1 VGAFH
6 AEGPVKPAA
15 PATRGGRGLQRSTSR
30 PSSASPQRAVPGPR
44 GAPWVG
50 VALHL
55 RRDPLRV
62 LLDAAD
68 RFGDVVALG
77 HCPHPLYLIN
87 HPTLIQQILDQP
99 AHYPKGPSVSRITPL
114 FGAGLTTSDG
124 ALWRH
129 QRPMLTAA
137 WQAHQ
142 RADLTRIVA
151 AATAEM
157 LARWQPH
164 AQSGQPLDL
173 TAALE
178 DLTWTLMLRV
188 LFGPNTPDPG
198 PTVRAA
204 MQTALAAINQRIW
217 TLWAPPLAFPT
228 RQNRRLRQALYTLE
242 TFVHQQFTA
251 RWQPGA
257 CPADLVTAL
266 VAGQSTATGE
276 AMPPR
281 QVRDEILTLWVAGQ
295 TTMAA
300 ALTWIWLLVGH
311 HPAIEQRL
319 QEDVRSAPWED
330 LRTAPDLRTLSYT
343 PLLIAEA
350 LRLYPPTWVTA
361 RSPVSAVELGG
372 YAIPAGAVLLLSPYT
387 MHRHPAFWEVPEHC
401 VPERF
406 LREHARGRPHY
417 AYFPFGGGPRLCL
430 GRGGALQALQVIVA
444 LMAWTY
450 RLRLV
455 PGSPVWPV
463 PALTLRP
470 SRALWCTVELQTLPK
485 HADA

>member
-1 VGAFH
+1 
-6 AEGPVKPAA
+6 VKSEQPLMRGWGRRWGTQEAA
-15 PATRGGRGLQRSTSR
+15 SSPRPRSAPSR
-30 PSSASPQRAVPGPR
+30 QAVPGPR

-62 LLDAAD
+62 LLEAAQ

-77 HCPHPLYLIN
+77 RCPRPLYLIN
-87 HPTLIQQILDQP
+87 HPTLIQQILVQP
-99 AHYPKGPSVSRITPL
+99 AHYTKGPSVARITSL

-129 QRPMLTAA
+129 QRPLLTAA

-142 RADLTRIVA
+142 QADLIPMV
-151 AATAEM
+151 ATATADM
-157 LARWQPH
+157 LARWHPH
-164 AQSGQPLDL
+164 AQGGQPLDL

-178 DLTWTLMLRV
+178 DLTWTMMLRV
-188 LFGPNTPDPG
+188 LFGAETRDPG
-198 PTVRAA
+198 PRIRDA
-204 MQTALAAINQRIW
+204 MRTALAVLNQRIW
-217 TLWAPPLAFPT
+217 TWWAPPLAVPT
-228 RQNRRLRQALYTLE
+228 RQNRRLRQALHTLE
-242 TFVHQQFTA
+242 TFVHQQVTA
-251 RWQPGA
+251 RRQQGA
-257 CPADLVTAL
+257 CSADLVADL
-266 VAGQSTATGE
+266 VAGRGVAPGE
-276 AMPPR
+276 AMPPT

-300 ALTWIWLLVGH
+300 ALAWIWLLVGQD
-311 HPAIEQRL
+311 PTMERRL
-319 QEDVRSAPWED
+319 QEDVHHARWED
-330 LRTAPDLRTLSYT
+330 LRTPPDLRALSYT
-343 PLLIAEA
+343 PLVIAEA

-361 RSPVSAVELGG
+361 RSPVSAVALGG

-387 MHRHPAFWEVPEHC
+387 MHRHPAWWEAPEHC

-406 LREHARGRPHY
+406 LRERSRGRPRY

-430 GRGGALQALQVIVA
+430 GRGWALQALHVIVA
-444 LMAWTY
+444 LMARTY

-470 SRALWCTVELQTLPK
+470 SRALWCTVELQTPPTN
-485 HADA
+485 AGA

>member
-1 VGAFH
+1 M
-6 AEGPVKPAA
+6 PPKPL
-15 PATRGGRGLQRSTSR
+15 ATRGGQGQPGPRGAPSR
-30 PSSASPQRAVPGPR
+30 LGGAPPRRGVPGPR

-62 LLDAAD
+62 LLEAAQ
-68 RFGDVVALG
+68 RFGEVVALG
-77 HCPHPLYLIN
+77 RCPHPLYLIN

-99 AHYPKGPSVSRITPL
+99 AHYTKGPSVSRITPL

-129 QRPMLTAA
+129 QRPVLTAA
-137 WQAHQ
+137 WQARQ
-142 RADLTRIVA
+142 RADLTPIVA
-151 AATAEM
+151 AATADM

-178 DLTWTLMLRV
+178 EVTWTLMLRV
-188 LFGPNTPDPG
+188 LFGPETPDPD
-198 PTVRAA
+198 PEVRAA
-204 MQTALAAINQRIW
+204 MRTALAVINQRIW
-217 TLWAPPLAFPT
+217 TLWAPPLTVPT
-228 RQNRRLRQALYTLE
+228 RQNRRLRQALHTLD
-242 TFVHQQFTA
+242 TFVHQQLTVH
-251 RWQPGA
+251 RPPGV
-257 CPADLVTAL
+257 CPAALVTAL

-276 AMPPR
+276 AMPPG

-300 ALTWIWLLVGH
+300 ALTWIWLLVAH

-330 LRTAPDLRTLSYT
+330 RRTAPALRTLAYT

-372 YAIPAGAVLLLSPYT
+372 YVIPAGAVLLLSPYT
-387 MHRHPAFWEVPEHC
+387 MHRHPAFWEGPEHC

-406 LREHARGRPHY
+406 LREHARGRPPY

-430 GRGGALQALQVIVA
+430 GRGWALQALQVIVA
-444 LMAWTY
+444 LMARTY

-455 PGSPVWPV
+455 PGTPVWPV
-463 PALTLRP
+463 SALTLRP
-470 SRALWCTVELQTLPK
+470 SRALWCTVERQTPPQ
-485 HADA
+485 HAGA